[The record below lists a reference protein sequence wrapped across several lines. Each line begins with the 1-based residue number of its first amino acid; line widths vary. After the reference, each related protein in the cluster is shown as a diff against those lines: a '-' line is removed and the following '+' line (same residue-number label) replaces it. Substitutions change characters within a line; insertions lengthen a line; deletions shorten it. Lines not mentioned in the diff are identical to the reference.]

1 VDAWVADDDVMLAS
15 LLRGTDPVLMAMA
28 QALRQHAL
36 EHMPASVLRPTSP
49 LPRATAQ
56 PKHVPNGTAL
66 LKPHAEPS
74 VSSEPFARATVTAA
88 SHSQAAREPF
98 ELSGSSPDPSV
109 LPTRIQLL
117 RDSGIDAIIEHLKRT
132 QLPSTEDSGLPSA
145 ASHLPAL
152 DAAPKL
158 QYTAAGAEDEIAKLP
173 VYSHRKQLLKQVI
186 AVSPLLSA
194 VSSVHPGNTRRTY
207 CLRSIETFA
216 ARVARRSHLSPNLSP
231 NPDAN
236 GTRRASQAR
245 RGAARAR

>member
-1 VDAWVADDDVMLAS
+1 MDAWVADDDVMLAS

-173 VYSHRKQLLKQVI
+173 VYSHRKQLLKHIAANRVTCIQGNRRLASALCCLLCASWQHTPHLLPTLHRNLRGTRGT
-186 AVSPLLSA
+186 AVSP
-194 VSSVHPGNTRRTY
+194 
-207 CLRSIETFA
+207 
-216 ARVARRSHLSPNLSP
+216 
-231 NPDAN
+231 
-236 GTRRASQAR
+236 
-245 RGAARAR
+245 